1 MTKGEFSRMK
11 NENLTIVVLNWNGWK
26 DAIELLST
34 IFEVDCRGISCNIVL
49 IDNGSTDSSVPKL
62 LEWFDKNR
70 IKVFLLRKDD
80 VLSCKDFNLD
90 AYMNDESNRKV
101 ILILNEDNYG
111 YAGGMNIGITFAK
124 NYLKADYIMLL
135 NNDTT
140 IVNRDFLLEMLAV
153 FKNPKVGEKVG
164 VVGPKVLNYYTN
176 DTVPINQYILPIPFA
191 SVLMKLFDNIAVT
204 NKHYNAGKPLI
215 VNRLDGSCYIVKTK
229 IIEEVGMLNED
240 FFTYWEDT
248 DFFIRVKKHGYFI
261 GLVPKSVIKHKI
273 GAINM
278 SLKKVSARASY
289 YFGRNAIHFI
299 NLHYK
304 GLAKIALLFIFILTS
319 IYIFLAYSFYYH
331 SLKAA
336 KLFLLGIVRGLM
348 KEKGRSPLL
357 DSLLK

>member
-1 MTKGEFSRMK
+1 MKGSGDLLGREV
-11 NENLTIVVLNWNGWK
+11 IGIIVLNWNGWK
-26 DAIELLST
+26 DTVELLRSL
-34 IFEVDCRGISCNIVL
+34 IKIVCNNLLCYIVL
-49 IDNGSTDSSVPKL
+49 IDNGSNDSSVPKL
-62 LEWFDKNR
+62 VEWFRKNS
-70 IKVFLLRKDD
+70 VS
-80 VLSCKDFNLD
+80 VLIITEEEAKSCSNINLNL
-90 AYMNDESNRKV
+90 YN
-101 ILILNEDNYG
+101 IIFILNHRNYG
-111 YAGGMNIGITFAK
+111 YAGGMNRGIIFAK
-124 NYLKADYIMLL
+124 NCLKADYVVLL
-135 NNDTT
+135 NNDT
-140 IVNRDFLLEMLAV
+140 IVDKNFVAEMYKV
-153 FKNPKVGEKVG
+153 FKHPKIGQKIA
-164 VVGPKVLNYYTN
+164 VVGPEVFNYYT
-176 DTVPINQYILPIPFA
+176 TTAVPIEQYVLPIPLTSILIKF
-191 SVLMKLFDNIAVT
+191 FDNIAVT
-204 NKHYNAGKPLI
+204 EKHLSKEQPLI
-215 VNRLDGSCYIVKTK
+215 VNRLDGSCYMVKTK
-229 IIEEVGMLNED
+229 VFDEIGLLNED

-248 DFFIRVKKHGYFI
+248 DFFMRIKKHGYFI

-304 GLAKIALLFIFILTS
+304 GLAKTALLFIFILTS